1 MGKGRTKIVRRK
13 LVAPEWEQQP
23 GEDGACFGK
32 FRFYR
37 QLGPERTLW
46 GAVLAQ
52 NLPENEQKREYNRLM
67 NLSQRWEW
75 RERCRLY
82 EKFIDQQ
89 LLKDEIKIRRD
100 MNKRLAEHAKSAE
113 VAVMSVIKKFLE
125 KHNNGQINF
134 ENLSDKE
141 LFFLVSKAADKLVT
155 VGDFERK
162 VRGEPTDIVQTQTS
176 NLNINANYE
185 EMSHEELLKKAREL
199 GFKLG

>member
-13 LVAPEWEQQP
+13 LVPPEWEEQP
-23 GEDGACFGK
+23 GEGLVFLK

-52 NLPENEQKREYNRLM
+52 DMPEKDRKKELGRLM

-89 LLKDEIKIRRD
+89 LIKDEIKIRRD

-113 VAVMSVIKKFLE
+113 VAVMTAIKKFLE
-125 KHNNGQINF
+125 KYQKGQITF
-134 ENLSDKE
+134 EDLSDKE
-141 LFFLVSKAADKLVT
+141 LFYQMCKAADKLVT

-162 VRGEPTDIVQTQTS
+162 VRGEPTDIVQTQNS
-176 NLNINANYE
+176 NININANYE
-185 EMSHEELLKKAREL
+185 DMSHDDLLKKAKEM
-199 GFKLG
+199 GFKVG